1 MSKLERIDQYV
12 CIDVDELIC
21 EEMRLIIESDCGS
34 THPDDVASWESL
46 QAAAKLILEQY
57 DYEGLEG

>member
-21 EEMRLIIESDCGS
+21 EEMRLIIERGCGS
-34 THPDDVASWESL
+34 TRPDDVASWESL
-46 QAAAKLILEQY
+46 QAAARLILEQY